1 MKNKYILDFI
11 DLLDDDFQK
20 YAFKVGLTM
29 EVREQIKKDF
39 TRRVEA
45 LKTLIEK
52 TSTNALLEKV
62 KEVFSQDKL
71 YADDVTEIKK
81 MVWEMNNND

>member
-1 MKNKYILDFI
+1 MQNKYILDFI

-29 EVREQIKKDF
+29 EVRAQIKKDF
-39 TRRVEA
+39 TQRVEA
-45 LKTLIEK
+45 IKTLIEK
-52 TSTNALLEKV
+52 NSALIEKV

-71 YADDVTEIKK
+71 YADDVREIKK

>member
-29 EVREQIKKDF
+29 EVREKIKKDF
-39 TRRVEA
+39 TQRVEA

-52 TSTNALLEKV
+52 NSTLLEKV

-71 YADDVTEIKK
+71 YADDVIEIRKMVLEIKENK
-81 MVWEMNNND
+81 NE